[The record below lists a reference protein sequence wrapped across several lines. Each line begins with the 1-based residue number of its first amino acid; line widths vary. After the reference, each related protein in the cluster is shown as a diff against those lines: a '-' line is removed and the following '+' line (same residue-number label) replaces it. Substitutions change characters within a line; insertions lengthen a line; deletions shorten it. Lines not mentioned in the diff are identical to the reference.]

1 MARKS
6 TRRAREP
13 APEEHGLDEVDSFS
27 QEREK
32 ILLDQAGWSGKQDEE
47 ESEDSE
53 TNVLDIEES
62 EVESEDE
69 DEEDYK
75 KKFQGPVD
83 EDEEGYFVDGND
95 DEESEEEGWGASKEN
110 YYGADDMDDDD
121 SKEMETE
128 ALKQQ
133 KKHLEDLNMDDYMI
147 DEMEDEWKKES
158 KAEEEDNKKTKV
170 TNIIDNSVISSDLT
184 TKDQLDLLRSVHPE
198 FIPLSKELASLRP
211 QLEVYK
217 RSKETNK
224 ISKIKFTALSSYL
237 GTIGVYF
244 ALFISNFAKKE
255 PFSMQE
261 ESVMSGILNAREIW
275 RQASSLPDEIPSF
288 RKHSLVGSAPAGDLA
303 ENNSEMDFKSDDNEE
318 SELEDNNESISD
330 DNNDDDEIDFSKR
343 RSIKKLHKK
352 TQEDI
357 DEIDAEEK
365 HGRRKTLRFYTS
377 KIDQQENKKDSKF
390 TGDQD
395 IPYKERLFERQQRL
409 VEEAKKRGDRS
420 NKAAPGVDL
429 GNDDDDFEDE
439 NLSTNNDKDYY
450 DSIVRQK
457 SEGKHSRKEAHELA
471 VKASITGKLEELDEQ
486 MDENG
491 KRALNYQIMKNKGLT
506 AHRKKENRNAR
517 VKKRR
522 KYAQAQK
529 KLKSVRAVYKTPS
542 GAYGGET
549 SGIKKNLSKSV
560 KLV

>member
-62 EVESEDE
+62 DDESE

-95 DEESEEEGWGASKEN
+95 DGESEEEGWGASKEN

-121 SKEMETE
+121 SKEMEAE

-158 KAEEEDNKKTKV
+158 RAEEEDNIKTKA
-170 TNIIDNSVISSDLT
+170 TNIIDSSVISSDLT

-198 FIPLSKELASLRP
+198 FIPLSKELTSLRP
-211 QLEVYK
+211 QLEIFK
-217 RSKETNK
+217 KSKETNEM
-224 ISKIKFTALSSYL
+224 SKIKFTALSAYL

-244 ALFISNFAKKE
+244 ALFVSNFAKKE

-261 ESVMSGILNAREIW
+261 ENVMSGILNAREIW
-275 RQASSLPDEIPSF
+275 RQASSLPDEIPDSVVS
-288 RKHSLVGSAPAGDLA
+288 HSVDSASASDLA
-303 ENNSEMDFKSDDNEE
+303 ENNSDMDSDSDDNEE
-318 SELEDNNESISD
+318 SELEDNNDSISD

-352 TQEDI
+352 TAEDI

-365 HGRRKTLRFYTS
+365 QGRRKTLRFYTS

-420 NKAAPGVDL
+420 NKSAPGVDL
-429 GNDDDDFEDE
+429 GNDDDDFEDD

-471 VKASITGKLEELDEQ
+471 VKASRTGKLEELNEEIG
-486 MDENG
+486 ENG